1 MTVERTKPKSVW
13 RKIERWMVGLVMAMI
28 AFVLEKMVLRSVRKA
43 GKAGK
48 AGKSGKSG
56 KSESREELHTTLTS
70 KGGEVDLTD
79 VR

>member
-1 MTVERTKPKSVW
+1 MTIERTKPKNVW

-43 GKAGK
+43 GKGGK
-48 AGKSGKSG
+48 GG

-70 KGGEVDLTD
+70 KGGEVDLSD

>member
-1 MTVERTKPKSVW
+1 MTLERSRPRSVW
-13 RKIERWMVGLVMAMI
+13 RKIERWMVGVVMAMI

-43 GKAGK
+43 GK
-48 AGKSGKSG
+48 SG
-56 KSESREELHTTLTS
+56 KSESKEELHTTLTS

>member
-1 MTVERTKPKSVW
+1 VTVERSRPRSIW
-13 RKIERWMVGLVMAMI
+13 RRIERWMVGVVMAMI

-48 AGKSGKSG
+48 GG

-70 KGGEVDLTD
+70 KGGEVDLSD

>member
-1 MTVERTKPKSVW
+1 MTVERSKPKSVW

-28 AFVLEKMVLRSVRKA
+28 AFVLEKMVLRSVRK
-43 GKAGK
+43 G
-48 AGKSGKSG
+48 GKSD

-70 KGGEVDLTD
+70 KGGEVDLSD

>member
-1 MTVERTKPKSVW
+1 MTLERSRPRSVW
-13 RKIERWMVGLVMAMI
+13 RKIERWMVGVVMAMI

-43 GKAGK
+43 GK
-48 AGKSGKSG
+48 SGKSA
-56 KSESREELHTTLTS
+56 KSGTSGSREELHTTLTS

>member
-1 MTVERTKPKSVW
+1 MTLERSRPRSVW
-13 RKIERWMVGLVMAMI
+13 RKIERWMVGVVMAMI

-48 AGKSGKSG
+48 SGSK
-56 KSESREELHTTLTS
+56 EELHTTLTS

>member
-1 MTVERTKPKSVW
+1 MTIERTKPKSVW

-48 AGKSGKSG
+48 GGKGG

-70 KGGEVDLTD
+70 KGGEVDLSD